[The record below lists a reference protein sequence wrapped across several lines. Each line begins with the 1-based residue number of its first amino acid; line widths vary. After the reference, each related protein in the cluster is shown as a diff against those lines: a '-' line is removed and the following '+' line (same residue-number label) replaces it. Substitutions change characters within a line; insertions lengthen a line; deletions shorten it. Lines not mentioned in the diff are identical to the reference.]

1 MLRVARQRARCGTAT
16 ITRKNHITP
25 TCTDNAGLLQFI
37 SMTSNA
43 SLTEKRGVNGKKQRT
58 SFGRAIRSTA
68 SKYSKYRYLMLLM
81 TPGIAYYVIFHYL
94 PMFGI
99 QLAFK
104 HFMVLKG
111 IWRSPWAGLHYFK
124 ILFGYP
130 SFWEVFRNTI
140 IISVYKIS
148 VGFTMPIIFA
158 ILLNEIQHLPYKKVT
173 QTLSYLPHFISWV
186 VLGGLFR
193 QFLSPSIGP
202 INIAIKALG
211 MRPIFFLGD
220 PRWFRFTVV
229 ATSIWKGVG
238 WGSIIYLATIAGI
251 DPQLYEAAKID
262 GAGRFR
268 RIAHI
273 TIPSL
278 APVITIMLI
287 FAMRGI
293 VLDDF
298 DQIFNMYNPAVYR
311 VGDVLSTYIYR
322 VGLVNFEFSLSTAV
336 NLFRNLLAFA
346 LIIAANAGAKR
357 INEYG
362 IW

>member
-1 MLRVARQRARCGTAT
+1 
-16 ITRKNHITP
+16 
-25 TCTDNAGLLQFI
+25 
-37 SMTSNA
+37 
-43 SLTEKRGVNGKKQRT
+43 
-58 SFGRAIRSTA
+58 
-68 SKYSKYRYLMLLM
+68 
-81 TPGIAYYVIFHYL
+81 
-94 PMFGI
+94 
-99 QLAFK
+99 
-104 HFMVLKG
+104 
-111 IWRSPWAGLHYFK
+111 
-124 ILFGYP
+124 
-130 SFWEVFRNTI
+130 
-140 IISVYKIS
+140 
-148 VGFTMPIIFA
+148 MPIIFA
-158 ILLNEIQHLPYKKVT
+158 ILLNEIRHIRYKKVT

-211 MRPIFFLGD
+211 FDPIFFLGD
-220 PRWFRFTVV
+220 PSWFRFTVV
-229 ATSIWKGVG
+229 VTSIWKGVG

-251 DPQLYEAAKID
+251 DPQLYEAAVID

-268 RIAHI
+268 RVLHI

-287 FAMRGI
+287 FALRGI

-298 DQIFNMYNPAVYR
+298 DQIFNLYNPAVYS

-322 VGLVNFEFSLSTAV
+322 VGLVNFEFSMSTAV
-336 NLFRNLLAFA
+336 NLFRNLIAFV
-346 LIIAANAGAKR
+346 LIIMANAAAKR

>member
-1 MLRVARQRARCGTAT
+1 M
-16 ITRKNHITP
+16 I
-25 TCTDNAGLLQFI
+25 
-37 SMTSNA
+37 
-43 SLTEKRGVNGKKQRT
+43 
-58 SFGRAIRSTA
+58 
-68 SKYSKYRYLMLLM
+68 
-81 TPGIAYYVIFHYL
+81 
-94 PMFGI
+94 GI

-104 HFMVLKG
+104 HFMVMKG
-111 IWRSPWAGLHYFK
+111 IMRSPWAGFHYFK

-140 IISVYKIS
+140 IISAYKIS
-148 VGFTMPIIFA
+148 VGFGMPIIFA

-173 QTLSYLPHFISWV
+173 QTLSYLPHFVSWV
-186 VLGGLFR
+186 VLGGLFK

-202 INIAIKALG
+202 INILIKAIGLK
-211 MRPIFFLGD
+211 PIFFLGD
-220 PRWFRFTVV
+220 PGWFRFTLVV
-229 ATSIWKGVG
+229 TSIWKGVG

-251 DPQLYEAAKID
+251 DPQLYEAAVID

-268 RIAHI
+268 RIYHI
-273 TIPSL
+273 TLPSL

-322 VGLVNFEFSLSTAV
+322 VGLESFEFSLSTAV
-336 NLFRNLLAFA
+336 NLFRNLIAFV
-346 LIIAANAGAKR
+346 LILLANAGAKR

>member
-1 MLRVARQRARCGTAT
+1 MTSTVHLRDKRGKSGKPARRSVGNVVQGTA
-16 ITRKNHITP
+16 RNY
-25 TCTDNAGLLQFI
+25 F
-37 SMTSNA
+37 
-43 SLTEKRGVNGKKQRT
+43 
-58 SFGRAIRSTA
+58 
-68 SKYSKYRYLMLLM
+68 KYKYLFLLM
-81 TPGIAYYVIFHYL
+81 VPGIAYYVVFHYL
-94 PMFGI
+94 PMFGV

-111 IWRSPWAGLHYFK
+111 IWRSPWAGFHYFK
-124 ILFGYP
+124 ILFSYP

-140 IISVYKIS
+140 VISAYKIS
-148 VGFTMPIIFA
+148 VGFGMPIIFA

-202 INIAIKALG
+202 INIIIKSIGLK
-211 MRPIFFLGD
+211 PIFFLGD
-220 PRWFRFTVV
+220 PSWFRFTVV

-251 DPQLYEAAKID
+251 DPQLYEAAVID

-268 RIAHI
+268 RIFHI
-273 TIPSL
+273 TVPSL

-298 DQIFNMYNPAVYR
+298 DQIFNLYNPAVYS

-322 VGLVNFEFSLSTAV
+322 VGLVSFEFSQSTAV
-336 NLFRNLLAFA
+336 NLFRNLIAFA
-346 LIIAANAGAKR
+346 LILGANAGAKR